1 MSKKREIFRLLE
13 EDCVNPTSEEII
25 KKYINNLIRENEELK
40 RKTKGCVIN
49 ERSN

>member
-40 RKTKGCVIN
+40 KKKRKVV
-49 ERSN
+49 S